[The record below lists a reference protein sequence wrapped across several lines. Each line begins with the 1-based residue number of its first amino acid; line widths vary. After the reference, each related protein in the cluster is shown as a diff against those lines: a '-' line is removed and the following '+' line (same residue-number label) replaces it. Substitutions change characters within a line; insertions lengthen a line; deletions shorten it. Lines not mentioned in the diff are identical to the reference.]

1 MGKTGAFIRRGPQTR
16 CDNREM
22 TDWNTTTYGEPCREC
37 GYSFAL
43 SQQQA
48 LGLLTNLPD
57 AYDAALR
64 DATGDELHPDLS
76 WSVTAYVSHVADN
89 LRIWAE
95 RLVGVASG
103 AGLGIAPY
111 DENELAS
118 VRSYQRI
125 PLGAARWSLG
135 RSVLE
140 IEIAAGQSAPSG
152 PVLNHP
158 ERGEMTLTEVLVA
171 IAHDARHH
179 LWDIE
184 RTLAHPN

>member
-1 MGKTGAFIRRGPQTR
+1 
-16 CDNREM
+16 M

-48 LGLLTNLPD
+48 LRLLLDLPS
-57 AYDAALR
+57 AYDAALSG
-64 DATGDELHPDLS
+64 ATGNELHPDLS

-95 RLVGVASG
+95 RLVGVAAGS
-103 AGLGIAPY
+103 GLGIAPY
-111 DENELAS
+111 DENVLAAA
-118 VRSYQRI
+118 RSYERI

-135 RSVLE
+135 RSVLDIDE
-140 IEIAAGQSAPSG
+140 AARLSALTG
-152 PVLNHP
+152 PVLDHP
-158 ERGEMTLTEVLVA
+158 ERGELSLTEVLVA

-184 RTLAHPN
+184 RTIAVAN